1 MAFAPGWPG
10 TEMPYSVSM
19 PITRRTLMPKSLMP
33 GMPSDR
39 TPRRRA
45 AVYRSAALGGYRYWP
60 VLATVSIDRPA
71 SVPLLPE
78 MRVRM

>member
-19 PITRRTLMPKSLMP
+19 PMTRRTLIPKSLMP
-33 GMPSDR
+33 RSLAAA
-39 TPRRRA
+39 RRA
-45 AVYRSAALGGYRYWP
+45 YPSRYRYWP
-60 VLATVSIDRPA
+60 VLDTVSIDRPA

-78 MRVRM
+78 MSVRM